1 MLSRFEHDL
10 TVESIAEQYSL
21 STITKSAP
29 LASEQP
35 IYPQDNEII
44 DPVPTTKKFYEI
56 IDDSLILDDVRHC
69 INDMI
74 LFLTSNF
81 YQTTLLSCASI
92 LTSASTASTTATAS
106 TSQSSTPLSISFH
119 DLSLISATT
128 TTSLPSTPSTPH
140 SRFHRQFTRFS
151 STTNQE
157 HSFNTEHLLRL
168 PPASTRYNDAISP
181 SNLTPPSSAQS
192 SIMGKKRRKNKSKSQ
207 EQPPSELLL
216 NSNNN
221 NNSNTRFDTSD
232 NHQLLRQATF
242 NVILADDGSDFVVV
256 DEYTEA
262 DRTENDGDNL
272 NVAV

>member
-1 MLSRFEHDL
+1 M
-10 TVESIAEQYSL
+10 
-21 STITKSAP
+21 
-29 LASEQP
+29 
-35 IYPQDNEII
+35 
-44 DPVPTTKKFYEI
+44 DPVPITKKFYEI

-92 LTSASTASTTATAS
+92 LTSASTASTTATTS

-119 DLSLISATT
+119 DLSLISAATT
-128 TTSLPSTPSTPH
+128 TATSLPSTPSTPH

-151 STTNQE
+151 STTNQD

-168 PPASTRYNDAISP
+168 PTAFTRCNDTIS
-181 SNLTPPSSAQS
+181 SSYLTPPSSAQP
-192 SIMGKKRRKNKSKSQ
+192 SIIGKKRRKNKSKSQ

-221 NNSNTRFDTSD
+221 NNSSSDSRFDTSD
-232 NHQLLRQATF
+232 NHQWVPQPAF
-242 NVILADDGSDFVVV
+242 NVILADDGADFVVV
-256 DEYTEA
+256 DEYTKA
-262 DRTENDGDNL
+262 DRTEIDGE
-272 NVAV
+272 NVNRAA